1 VKTVIGI
8 PAFNEEK
15 NIAKIVVELQR
26 ITDEVIVCNDGS
38 SDLTGEIAKK
48 LGATVINHPKNL
60 GYGGAIGSIFSKAKE
75 IDADVLVTFDA
86 DGQHKLED
94 IEHVLK
100 PIKNNESDIV
110 IGSRF
115 LGDSESV
122 PGYRKLGIKAITK
135 ISNLETDLKVTD
147 SQSGFRAYNKKTIQA
162 LNISDRGMGVSTEI
176 LIKASKSGLKISEV
190 PIEIIYE
197 GDTSTHNPAS
207 HGISVVMSTMKFISI
222 EHPLK
227 FYGIPGIIFLF
238 LGVFFTI
245 WVVNEYVS
253 IGNFP
258 IHVSLIGVSTI
269 IIGTML
275 TMAAILL
282 YSLVNVVREK

>member
-1 VKTVIGI
+1 MKTVIGI